1 MSPHSIHRHTS
12 PDPGNQRTIPALVA
26 VSYGRP
32 VKSMSV
38 VVGQGRGGRGQC
50 RNEYVAALAATSS
63 LVASV
68 ACAGWSSPAL
78 PVLRGPNSPIPVT
91 PDEGSWIVSLLS
103 IGSIFGPVICGLFV
117 DRYGRRPVLLVSAI
131 PLVAG
136 WLFIAFAE
144 SVGMLYTARLLHGI
158 GYGLAYSVTPI
169 YLGEISSDAIRGS
182 TGVLVTVMA
191 KLAFLFEYSVGPY
204 VGFRALAWISLA
216 LPVGFC
222 VLFFWMPETPYFLL
236 ARGNKKA
243 AADSLRWLR
252 RSTAI
257 DEELNRMEK
266 LVQDSKQKGNPLRQ
280 LLLTSTNKKSLVI
293 ILLLSLGMQLTGINA
308 ILGYSQTIFS
318 RLALPLTAAEL
329 SIVLALVQLGSV
341 MLPTFL
347 VDRAGRRPLL
357 LASTAGSLL
366 GLATCAV
373 YFTLDETTTDVLSPE
388 PGAPHGWIPFGGVLL
403 FIISFAIGLATVPF
417 AILGEVFPK
426 HIKAAANSVFA
437 VITSAVM
444 FSVVKLFQV
453 ISDGAGTYVSFWI
466 FTGCTAVTG
475 VLIFLVIPETKG
487 QSFERIQEMMMRPP
501 TIAVLM
507 LLLLIPTSSEVEI
520 DCNSLRMGQYICPD
534 PTLRQIDPKTQQLRG
549 CTQENKARVWC
560 VAVDGIVCSETKNTS
575 FTREMP
581 CKWTNGYHFDTAL
594 LLSVFLGMFGAD
606 RFYLGYPALGL
617 LKFCTLGFMFLGQLV
632 DVILIATQV
641 VGPADGSA
649 YIIPYYGPVITV
661 VRSDNW
667 TYRLPQDNW

>member
-1 MSPHSIHRHTS
+1 MMTPTTR
-12 PDPGNQRTIPALVA
+12 
-26 VSYGRP
+26 
-32 VKSMSV
+32 
-38 VVGQGRGGRGQC
+38 RGQY
-50 RNEYVAALAATSS
+50 RNEYLAALAATSS

-68 ACAGWSSPAL
+68 ACAGWSSPAI
-78 PVLRGPNSPIPVT
+78 PMLRGPDSPIPIT
-91 PDEGSWIVSLLS
+91 ADEGSWIVSLLS
-103 IGSIFGPVICGLFV
+103 IGALFGPIACGLLV
-117 DRYGRRPVLLVSAI
+117 DRYGRWKVLMGSALPI
-131 PLVAG
+131 VTG
-136 WLFIAFAE
+136 WVMIAFAQ
-144 SVGMLYTARLLHGI
+144 SIGVLYAARLLHGF

-169 YLGEISSDAIRGS
+169 YLGEISSDAVRGS

-191 KLAFLFEYSVGPY
+191 KLAFLLQYSIGPY

-216 LPVGFC
+216 FPALFC
-222 VLFFWMPETPYFLL
+222 VVFAWMPETPYYLL
-236 ARGNKKA
+236 ARGDDQA
-243 AADSLRWLR
+243 AASSLRWLR
-252 RSTAI
+252 RDEAI
-257 DEELNRMEK
+257 ISELGRMRK
-266 LVQDSKQKGNPLRQ
+266 LVEHSKQTTSNPLGQ
-280 LLLTSTNKKSLVI
+280 LFAPTNRKSLLI

-318 RLALPLTAAEL
+318 RLALPLSAAEL

-347 VDRAGRRPLL
+347 VDRTGRRPLL
-357 LASTAGSLL
+357 LISTAGSFV
-366 GLATCAV
+366 GLTTCAV
-373 YFTLDETTTDVLSPE
+373 YFTLDNAGELSPE
-388 PGAPHGWIPFGGVLL
+388 PGAAHGWIPFVAVLV
-403 FIISFAIGLATVPF
+403 FIVSFAVGLATVPF

-426 HIKAAANSVFA
+426 HIKAMANTVFA
-437 VITSAVM
+437 VITSAVV

-466 FTGCTAVTG
+466 FAGCTAVTG
-475 VLIFLVIPETKG
+475 VLIYYIIPETKG
-487 QSFERIQEMMMRPP
+487 QSFERIQEIMQRA
-501 TIAVLM
+501 IAGLLVLVS
-507 LLLLIPTSSEVEI
+507 LLPTSQEAEI
-520 DCNSLRMGQYICPD
+520 DCNSLRMGQFLCPD
-534 PTLRQIDPKTQQLRG
+534 PSLRQIDPRTQQLYG
-549 CTQENKARVWC
+549 CTKENKARVWC
-560 VAVDGIVCSETKNTS
+560 IAADGIVCSETKNAS
-575 FTREMP
+575 FTRELP

>member
-1 MSPHSIHRHTS
+1 MSRDTQFV
-12 PDPGNQRTIPALVA
+12 D
-26 VSYGRP
+26 
-32 VKSMSV
+32 
-38 VVGQGRGGRGQC
+38 GRGQY

-78 PVLRGPNSPIPVT
+78 PALRGPNSPIPIT

-103 IGSIFGPVICGLFV
+103 IGAIFGPIICGLFV
-117 DRYGRRPVLLVSAI
+117 DRYGRKPVLLFSAI

-136 WLFIAFAE
+136 WLFIVFAE
-144 SVGMLYTARLLHGI
+144 SVGMLYAARLLHGI
-158 GYGLAYSVTPI
+158 GYGLAYSITPI
-169 YLGEISSDAIRGS
+169 YLGEVSSDAVRGS

-216 LPVGFC
+216 LPVGFLA
-222 VLFFWMPETPYFLL
+222 LFFWMPETPYFLL
-236 ARGNKKA
+236 ARNNKKA
-243 AADSLRWLR
+243 AAESLRWLR
-252 RSTAI
+252 RRTSI
-257 DEELNRMEK
+257 DEELGRMEK
-266 LVQDSKQKGNPLRQ
+266 LVLESKQRGGNPLKQ
-280 LLLTSTNKKSLVI
+280 LLLTPSNKKSLVI

-357 LASTAGSLL
+357 LASTAGSFI

-388 PGAPHGWIPFGGVLL
+388 PGAAHGWIPFGGVLL
-403 FIISFAIGLATVPF
+403 FIITFAIGLATVPF

-426 HIKAAANSVFA
+426 HIKAAANTVFA
-437 VITSAVM
+437 VITSAVV

-475 VLIFLVIPETKG
+475 VLIYFIIPETKG
-487 QSFERIQEMMMRPP
+487 QSFERIQEMMMRRGRTNETARDDVKGRPLIRTPHLIAP
-501 TIAVLM
+501 TIVVLM

-520 DCNSLRMGQYICPD
+520 DCNSLRMGQFICPD
-534 PTLRQIDPKTQQLRG
+534 PALRQIDPKTQQLRG
-549 CTQENKARVWC
+549 CTPENKARVWC
-560 VAVDGIVCSETKNTS
+560 IAAEGIVCSETKNTS

-606 RFYLGYPALGL
+606 RFYLGYPAIGL

>member
-1 MSPHSIHRHTS
+1 MTPSIALSILPRAASFQRRPWLVTDARCWCNMSSAK
-12 PDPGNQRTIPALVA
+12 Q
-26 VSYGRP
+26 
-32 VKSMSV
+32 M
-38 VVGQGRGGRGQC
+38 GRGQY
-50 RNEYVAALAATSS
+50 RNEYIAALAATSS

-78 PVLRGPNSPIPVT
+78 PVLRGPNSPIPIT
-91 PDEGSWIVSLLS
+91 PDEGSWVVSLLS
-103 IGSIFGPVICGLFV
+103 IGSLFGPIICGLFV
-117 DRYGRRPVLLVSAI
+117 DRYGRKPVLLVSAV

-136 WLFIAFAE
+136 WLFIVFAE

-158 GYGLAYSVTPI
+158 GYGLAYSLTPI
-169 YLGEISSDAIRGS
+169 YLGEISSNAVRGS

-216 LPVGFC
+216 LPVGFV
-222 VLFFWMPETPYFLL
+222 VLFFWMPETPYYLL

-252 RSTAI
+252 RSSTI
-257 DEELNRMEK
+257 DEELGRMEK
-266 LVQDSKQKGNPLRQ
+266 LVLESKQRGNPLKQ

-293 ILLLSLGMQLTGINA
+293 ILLLSFGMQLTGINA

-357 LASTAGSLL
+357 LASTGGSFI
-366 GLATCAV
+366 GLAMCAV

-388 PGAPHGWIPFGGVLL
+388 PGAAHGWIPFAGVLL

-426 HIKAAANSVFA
+426 HIKAAANSVFG
-437 VITSAVM
+437 VITSAVV

-466 FTGCTAVTG
+466 FTGCTATTG
-475 VLIFLVIPETKG
+475 VLIYLIIPETKG
-487 QSFERIQEMMMRPP
+487 QSFERIQEIMMRRGRTP
-501 TIAVLM
+501 TMTVLIL
-507 LLLLIPTSSEVEI
+507 LLLLIPISSEVEI
-520 DCNSLRMGQYICPD
+520 DCNSLRMGQFICPD
-534 PTLRQIDPKTQQLRG
+534 PALRQIDPKTQQLRG
-549 CTQENKARVWC
+549 CTPDNKARVWC
-560 VAVDGIVCSETKNTS
+560 VAVEGIVCSETKNTS

-606 RFYLGYPALGL
+606 RFYLGYPAIGL

>member
-1 MSPHSIHRHTS
+1 MSSVEQLGHR
-12 PDPGNQRTIPALVA
+12 Q
-26 VSYGRP
+26 Y
-32 VKSMSV
+32 
-38 VVGQGRGGRGQC
+38 
-50 RNEYVAALAATSS
+50 RNEYIAALAATSS

-78 PVLRGPNSPIPVT
+78 PALRGPNSPIPIT

-103 IGSIFGPVICGLFV
+103 IGAIFGPIICGLFV
-117 DRYGRRPVLLVSAI
+117 DRYGRKPVLLVSAV
-131 PLVAG
+131 PLMAG
-136 WLFIAFAE
+136 WLFIVFAE
-144 SVGMLYTARLLHGI
+144 SVGMLYAARLLHGI
-158 GYGLAYSVTPI
+158 GYGLAYSITPI
-169 YLGEISSDAIRGS
+169 YLGEISSDAVRGS

-216 LPVGFC
+216 LPVGFIA
-222 VLFFWMPETPYFLL
+222 LFFWMPETPYFLL

-243 AADSLRWLR
+243 AAESLRWLR
-252 RSTAI
+252 RRIAI
-257 DEELNRMEK
+257 DEELGRMEK
-266 LVQDSKQKGNPLRQ
+266 LVLDSKQKGNPLKQ

-293 ILLLSLGMQLTGINA
+293 ILLLSFGMQLTGINA

-357 LASTAGSLL
+357 LASTAGSFI

-388 PGAPHGWIPFGGVLL
+388 PGAAHGWIPFGGVLL
-403 FIISFAIGLATVPF
+403 FIITFAIGLATVPF

-437 VITSAVM
+437 VITSAVV

-475 VLIFLVIPETKG
+475 VLIYFIIPETKG
-487 QSFERIQEMMMRPP
+487 QSFERIQEMMMRRGRTNETARELADGVKGRPLLCIKMQGLFRTPHLIAP

-507 LLLLIPTSSEVEI
+507 LLLLIPTSSEAEI
-520 DCNSLRMGQYICPD
+520 DCNSLRMGQFICPD
-534 PTLRQIDPKTQQLRG
+534 PALRQIDPKTQQLRG
-549 CTQENKARVWC
+549 CTPENKARVWC

-606 RFYLGYPALGL
+606 RFYLGYPAIGL

>member
-1 MSPHSIHRHTS
+1 
-12 PDPGNQRTIPALVA
+12 
-26 VSYGRP
+26 
-32 VKSMSV
+32 
-38 VVGQGRGGRGQC
+38 
-50 RNEYVAALAATSS
+50 
-63 LVASV
+63 
-68 ACAGWSSPAL
+68 
-78 PVLRGPNSPIPVT
+78 
-91 PDEGSWIVSLLS
+91 
-103 IGSIFGPVICGLFV
+103 
-117 DRYGRRPVLLVSAI
+117 
-131 PLVAG
+131 
-136 WLFIAFAE
+136 
-144 SVGMLYTARLLHGI
+144 MLYTARLLHGI

-191 KLAFLFEYSVGPY
+191 KLAFLLEYSVGPY

-252 RSTAI
+252 RTTSI
-257 DEELNRMEK
+257 DEELSRMEK
-266 LVQDSKQKGNPLRQ
+266 LVLDSKKKGNPLKQ

-357 LASTAGSLL
+357 LASTAGSFL
-366 GLATCAV
+366 GLAMCAV

-388 PGAPHGWIPFGGVLL
+388 PGAAHGWIPFGGVLL

-437 VITSAVM
+437 VITSAVV

-475 VLIFLVIPETKG
+475 ILIFLVIPETKG
-487 QSFERIQEMMMRPP
+487 QSFERIQEIMMRRGKADEPVREGEEGVKGRP
-501 TIAVLM
+501 
-507 LLLLIPTSSEVEI
+507 LL
-520 DCNSLRMGQYICPD
+520 C
-534 PTLRQIDPKTQQLRG
+534 
-549 CTQENKARVWC
+549 
-560 VAVDGIVCSETKNTS
+560 
-575 FTREMP
+575 
-581 CKWTNGYHFDTAL
+581 
-594 LLSVFLGMFGAD
+594 
-606 RFYLGYPALGL
+606 
-617 LKFCTLGFMFLGQLV
+617 
-632 DVILIATQV
+632 
-641 VGPADGSA
+641 
-649 YIIPYYGPVITV
+649 
-661 VRSDNW
+661 
-667 TYRLPQDNW
+667 

>member
-1 MSPHSIHRHTS
+1 
-12 PDPGNQRTIPALVA
+12 
-26 VSYGRP
+26 
-32 VKSMSV
+32 MSV
-38 VVGQGRGGRGQC
+38 PVVKTRGRGQY
-50 RNEYVAALAATSS
+50 RNEYIAALAATSS

-78 PVLRGPNSPIPVT
+78 PTLRGPDSPIPIT

-103 IGSIFGPVICGLFV
+103 IGSLFGPIICGLFV
-117 DRYGRRPVLLVSAI
+117 DRYGRRPVLLLSAI
-131 PLVAG
+131 PLMAG
-136 WLFIAFAE
+136 WLCIAFAE
-144 SVGMLYTARLLHGI
+144 SVGVLYTARLLHGI

-169 YLGEISSDAIRGS
+169 YLGEISSDAVRGS

-216 LPVGFC
+216 LPVCFV
-222 VLFFWMPETPYFLL
+222 VLFFWMPETPYSLL
-236 ARGNKKA
+236 ARGNKQA
-243 AADSLRWLR
+243 AAASLRWLR
-252 RSTAI
+252 RSNAI
-257 DEELNRMEK
+257 DEELIRMEK
-266 LVQDSKQKGNPLRQ
+266 LVLASKQKGNPLTQ

-373 YFTLDETTTDVLSPE
+373 YFTLDETTDDILSPE
-388 PGAPHGWIPFGGVLL
+388 PGAAHGWIPFVGVLF

-426 HIKAAANSVFA
+426 HIKAAANTVFA
-437 VITSAVM
+437 VISSAVV

-466 FTGCTAVTG
+466 FTGCTTVTG
-475 VLIFLVIPETKG
+475 VLIYFIIPETKG
-487 QSFERIQEMMMRPP
+487 KSFERIQEMMTHRG
-501 TIAVLM
+501 L
-507 LLLLIPTSSEVEI
+507 SNESERDANDGV
-520 DCNSLRMGQYICPD
+520 
-534 PTLRQIDPKTQQLRG
+534 
-549 CTQENKARVWC
+549 KAR
-560 VAVDGIVCSETKNTS
+560 
-575 FTREMP
+575 P
-581 CKWTNGYHFDTAL
+581 L
-594 LLSVFLGMFGAD
+594 L
-606 RFYLGYPALGL
+606 
-617 LKFCTLGFMFLGQLV
+617 C
-632 DVILIATQV
+632 
-641 VGPADGSA
+641 
-649 YIIPYYGPVITV
+649 
-661 VRSDNW
+661 
-667 TYRLPQDNW
+667 

>member
-1 MSPHSIHRHTS
+1 MS
-12 PDPGNQRTIPALVA
+12 L
-26 VSYGRP
+26 
-32 VKSMSV
+32 
-38 VVGQGRGGRGQC
+38 VGQSRDRGQY
-50 RNEYVAALAATSS
+50 RNQYIAALAATSS

-103 IGSIFGPVICGLFV
+103 IGSIFGPIICGLFV
-117 DRYGRRPVLLVSAI
+117 DRYGRRPVLLFSAI

-136 WLFIAFAE
+136 WLFIGFAE

-169 YLGEISSDAIRGS
+169 YLGEISSDAVRGS

-216 LPVGFC
+216 LPVGFF
-222 VLFFWMPETPYFLL
+222 VLFFWMPETPYYLL

-243 AADSLRWLR
+243 AAKSLRWLR
-252 RSTAI
+252 RNSSI

-280 LLLTSTNKKSLVI
+280 LLLTSANKKSLVI

-329 SIVLALVQLGSV
+329 SIVLAVVQLGSV

-357 LASTAGSLL
+357 LASTAGSFI
-366 GLATCAV
+366 GLAMCAV
-373 YFTLDETTTDVLSPE
+373 YFTLDETTNDVLSPE
-388 PGAPHGWIPFGGVLL
+388 PGAAHGWIPFVGVLL

-437 VITSAVM
+437 VITSVVV

-453 ISDGAGTYVSFWI
+453 ISDGSGTYVSFWI

-475 VLIFLVIPETKG
+475 VLIYFVIPETKG
-487 QSFERIQEMMMRPP
+487 QSFERIQEMMMR
-501 TIAVLM
+501 
-507 LLLLIPTSSEVEI
+507 
-520 DCNSLRMGQYICPD
+520 
-534 PTLRQIDPKTQQLRG
+534 RG
-549 CTQENKARVWC
+549 RANESVREGTDGVKAR
-560 VAVDGIVCSETKNTS
+560 
-575 FTREMP
+575 P
-581 CKWTNGYHFDTAL
+581 L
-594 LLSVFLGMFGAD
+594 L
-606 RFYLGYPALGL
+606 
-617 LKFCTLGFMFLGQLV
+617 C
-632 DVILIATQV
+632 
-641 VGPADGSA
+641 
-649 YIIPYYGPVITV
+649 
-661 VRSDNW
+661 
-667 TYRLPQDNW
+667 

>member
-1 MSPHSIHRHTS
+1 MSSAK
-12 PDPGNQRTIPALVA
+12 Q
-26 VSYGRP
+26 
-32 VKSMSV
+32 M
-38 VVGQGRGGRGQC
+38 GRGQY
-50 RNEYVAALAATSS
+50 RNEYIAALAATSS

-78 PVLRGPNSPIPVT
+78 PVLRGPNSPIPIT
-91 PDEGSWIVSLLS
+91 PDEGSWVVSLLS
-103 IGSIFGPVICGLFV
+103 IGSLFGPIICGLFV
-117 DRYGRRPVLLVSAI
+117 DRYGRKPVLLVSAV

-136 WLFIAFAE
+136 WLFIVFAE

-169 YLGEISSDAIRGS
+169 YLGEISSNAVRGS

-216 LPVGFC
+216 LPVGFV
-222 VLFFWMPETPYFLL
+222 VLFFWMPETPYYLL

-252 RSTAI
+252 RSSTI
-257 DEELNRMEK
+257 DEELGRMEK
-266 LVQDSKQKGNPLRQ
+266 LVLESKQKGNPLKQ

-293 ILLLSLGMQLTGINA
+293 ILLLSFGMQLTGINA

-357 LASTAGSLL
+357 LASTAGSFI
-366 GLATCAV
+366 GLAMCAV

-388 PGAPHGWIPFGGVLL
+388 PGAAHGWIPFAGVLL

-437 VITSAVM
+437 VITSAVV

-475 VLIFLVIPETKG
+475 VLIYLIIPETKG
-487 QSFERIQEMMMRPP
+487 QSFERIQEIMMRPP
-501 TIAVLM
+501 TMTVLIL
-507 LLLLIPTSSEVEI
+507 LLLLIPISSEVEI
-520 DCNSLRMGQYICPD
+520 DCNSLRMGQFICPD
-534 PTLRQIDPKTQQLRG
+534 PALRQIDPKTQQLRG
-549 CTQENKARVWC
+549 CTPDNKARVWC
-560 VAVDGIVCSETKNTS
+560 VAVEGIVCSETKNTS

-606 RFYLGYPALGL
+606 RFYLGYPAIGL

>member
-1 MSPHSIHRHTS
+1 MSI
-12 PDPGNQRTIPALVA
+12 
-26 VSYGRP
+26 
-32 VKSMSV
+32 
-38 VVGQGRGGRGQC
+38 VGQERVRGQY
-50 RNEYVAALAATSS
+50 RNEYIAALAATSS

-78 PVLRGPNSPIPVT
+78 PVLRGSNSPIPVT

-103 IGSIFGPVICGLFV
+103 IGSLFGPIICGLFV
-117 DRYGRRPVLLVSAI
+117 DRYGRRPVLLFSAI

-204 VGFRALAWISLA
+204 VGFRALAWISMA

-236 ARGNKKA
+236 ARGNKQA

-252 RSTAI
+252 RSTSI
-257 DEELNRMEK
+257 DEELRRMEK
-266 LVQDSKQKGNPLRQ
+266 LVLDSKQKSNPLKQ
-280 LLLTSTNKKSLVI
+280 LLLTSTNQRSLVI

-357 LASTAGSLL
+357 LASTAGSFL
-366 GLATCAV
+366 GLAMCAV
-373 YFTLDETTTDVLSPE
+373 YFTLDETTTDVLSSE
-388 PGAPHGWIPFGGVLL
+388 SGAAHGWIPFGGVLL

-426 HIKAAANSVFA
+426 HIKAAANAVFA
-437 VITSAVM
+437 VITSAVV

-475 VLIFLVIPETKG
+475 ILIFLVIPETKG
-487 QSFERIQEMMMRPP
+487 QSFERIQEMMIMRRAP
-501 TIAVLM
+501 TIAVLL

-520 DCNSLRMGQYICPD
+520 DCNTLRMGQYMCPD
-534 PTLRQIDPKTQQLRG
+534 PTIRQIDPKTQQLRG

-560 VAVDGIVCSETKNTS
+560 IAVDGIVCSETKNTS
-575 FTREMP
+575 FTREME